1 MSAALAILAGLLAL
15 PLALVALL
23 YAVLW
28 TIDLATWPSAINEFR
43 RRNLPNA
50 DAAVACFDRARR
62 IDQRVRIYD
71 ATAPLVVAIA
81 LLFTRRSA
89 ERLPRMFARWD
100 NDASLNGDG
109 WGQLVDG
116 KWVRAVEGQHP
127 GVPWV
132 SYSDAA
138 YTGDAYY
145 APGHHPRSYWARYV
159 WLGWRNRASKLSR
172 DLGVVARKDD
182 ITLLSGDLAI
192 GTRLAGHFLLRHGDT
207 YHYKSVRR
215 IGRFVLIRSLGFKLE
230 IRYKMQAAEGPV
242 AAVLI
247 PVSLKGWKGEA

>member
-1 MSAALAILAGLLAL
+1 MNVAMLAVLAPFAGVAAIY
-15 PLALVALL
+15 ALL
-23 YAVLW
+23 CAL
-28 TIDLATWPSAINEFR
+28 DAIFYPRAIRDFR
-43 RRNLPNA
+43 ALGLPGT
-50 DAAVACFDRARR
+50 DGAVACFDRARR

-132 SYSDAA
+132 SYSDPA

>member
-1 MSAALAILAGLLAL
+1 MNAAFTVLGALLAA

-23 YAVLW
+23 YGALW
-28 TIDLATWPSAINEFR
+28 ATDLLAWRGAIREFNA
-43 RRNLPNA
+43 RNLQ
-50 DAAVACFDRARR
+50 DAAAAVDCFKRARK

-109 WGQLVDG
+109 WGQQVDG

-132 SYSDAA
+132 SYSDPA

-145 APGHHPRSYWARYV
+145 ARGHHPRSYWARYV
-159 WLGWRNRASKLSR
+159 WMGWRNRASKLSR
-172 DLGVVARKDD
+172 DLGMVARKDG
-182 ITLLSGDLAI
+182 ITLLSGDMAI